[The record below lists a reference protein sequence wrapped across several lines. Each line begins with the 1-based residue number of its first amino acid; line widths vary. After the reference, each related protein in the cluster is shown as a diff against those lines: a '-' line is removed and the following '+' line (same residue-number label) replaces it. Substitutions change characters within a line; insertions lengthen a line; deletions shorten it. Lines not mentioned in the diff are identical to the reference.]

1 MKFILVLHI
10 CSSVYLNCLP
20 PVNDTFVFNSW
31 IECANAGYLRAIRE
45 TNNIDSD
52 IVNTNQLVVNFMC
65 KSVEET

>member
-31 IECANAGYLRAIRE
+31 IECANAGYLRAIE
-45 TNNIDSD
+45 TTNKMNSD
-52 IVNTNQLVVNFMC
+52 IVNRNKIVVNFGC
-65 KSVEET
+65 VEIEES